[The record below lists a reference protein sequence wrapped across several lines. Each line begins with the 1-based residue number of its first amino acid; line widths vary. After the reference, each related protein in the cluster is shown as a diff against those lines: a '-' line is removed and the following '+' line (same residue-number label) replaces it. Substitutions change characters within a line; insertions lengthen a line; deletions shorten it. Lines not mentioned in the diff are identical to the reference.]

1 MKDLSQNPTK
11 TRSAW
16 AATFLPAQIER
27 ISRAAFGQN
36 FAIRK
41 MTDVYLP
48 VHSIV
53 VQNPD
58 GSIHTSHWNALNG
71 KRLSRSHFID

>member
-1 MKDLSQNPTK
+1 MTK
-11 TRSAW
+11 PYKKAIR
-16 AATFLPAQIER
+16 LPRQFSSAQIEK
-27 ISRAAFGQN
+27 IAKAAFGQD

-41 MTDVYLP
+41 ITYVYLP

-58 GSIHTSHWNALNG
+58 DSTHISHWNALNG
-71 KRLSRSHFID
+71 RRLSHADFIR

>member
-1 MKDLSQNPTK
+1 MKDLSPSPIK
-11 TRSAW
+11 MPSAS
-16 AATFLPAQIER
+16 AVTFTPGQIER
-27 ISRAAFGQN
+27 IAKAAFGQN
-36 FAIRK
+36 FAIRT

-48 VHSIV
+48 VHSII